1 MTRREFFKT
10 LLGKSSFE
18 QQRNITKSVMETE
31 NHHERVSFLQAKD
44 ELQKNK

>member
-18 QQRNITKSVMETE
+18 EQRNITKSVMETE
-31 NHHERVSFLQAKD
+31 NHSERTAFIAAQD
-44 ELQKNK
+44 DLQKSK